1 MARPFFVL
9 LSLSLLFSACTQRM
23 ICPAYQSAFIYD
35 KNELRKRFSYFQE
48 DSTPKILMASKTKYL
63 IAEPISYRK
72 KLRAMQQFE
81 PRLPVSMLESIQQ
94 YIAKKNFALC
104 AVAGN
109 EPPL

>member
-48 DSTPKILMASKTKYL
+48 DSTPQNPHGQQNQIFDCGANFLSEKAQDDANGSNEACK
-63 IAEPISYRK
+63 SR
-72 KLRAMQQFE
+72 RA
-81 PRLPVSMLESIQQ
+81 
-94 YIAKKNFALC
+94 
-104 AVAGN
+104 
-109 EPPL
+109 